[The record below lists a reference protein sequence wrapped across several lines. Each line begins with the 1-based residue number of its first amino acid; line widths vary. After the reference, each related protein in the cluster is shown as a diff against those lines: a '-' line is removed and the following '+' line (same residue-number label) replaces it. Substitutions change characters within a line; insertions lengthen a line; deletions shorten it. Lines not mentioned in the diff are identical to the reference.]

1 MLVELYRLVK
11 VKFSF
16 KNEIEPLTFVCT
28 IKDIGEQG
36 NIETLTITLTIG
48 GLNLQ

>member
-1 MLVELYRLVK
+1 MLVELYRSVK

-16 KNEIEPLTFVCT
+16 KNEIEPLIFVC
-28 IKDIGEQG
+28 IIEGIGEQG
-36 NIETLTITLTIG
+36 KIETLTIG